1 MRYVTRLTPL
11 SLSIIDKKGVEPWK
25 LETDEQS
32 KRQLS

>member
-11 SLSIIDKKGVEPWK
+11 SIIAKKGVEPWK